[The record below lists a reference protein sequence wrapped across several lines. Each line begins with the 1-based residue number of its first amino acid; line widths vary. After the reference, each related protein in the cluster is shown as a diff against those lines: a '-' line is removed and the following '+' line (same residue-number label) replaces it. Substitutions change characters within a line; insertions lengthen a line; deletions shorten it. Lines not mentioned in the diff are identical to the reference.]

1 VEGKISG
8 RERVQLWSTG
18 QVIGEIQTQRL
29 AIEDGAVLRGK
40 VETGKPIEK
49 TTDDRSQAVAI
60 SKSSVPAGT
69 ATI

>member
-1 VEGKISG
+1 
-8 RERVQLWSTG
+8 
-18 QVIGEIQTQRL
+18 L

>member
-1 VEGKISG
+1 
-8 RERVQLWSTG
+8 LWSTG
-18 QVIGEIQTQRL
+18 QVIGEVQTQRL

-49 TTDDRSQAVAI
+49 PSNDRGAAVAVAG
-60 SKSSVPAGT
+60 KSSVPAGT